1 MNIRTSRARVIA
13 RLAPAAAAALASAL
27 SLSACAHF
35 SQDGGFDAVARTAEP
50 LVGRTP
56 RWNRTAD
63 ERARASRDTLQLLD
77 RPLSADDAV
86 EIALLNNGS
95 LQASFAELGIAEAD
109 VVESGRLPN
118 PRFTVRRSSA
128 QGVDDIEETVS
139 VNVLALVT
147 APYVHRIEK
156 RHFAEVQAACAADVV
171 QLAARTRE
179 AYFVAL
185 AARDMARYQHQ
196 VEEAAQT
203 AAELALRMRAA
214 GNWSPLDEARE
225 RIFHSE
231 AALGLERARLAEAV
245 ARENLIASLG
255 VSIEGPRRACN
266 WPSVIPDVP
275 PSIEDL
281 AAIERTALDNRIDL
295 KAMRAHI
302 EALAQALHLTR
313 ATRFVNVLDA
323 GPTRV
328 KEGPSSAP
336 YQTGYE
342 VTLEVPLFD
351 TGAPRVAK
359 AEARYVQAVAG
370 FGQAAIEAR
379 AQVRRAYARL
389 SAAHD
394 MALRE
399 RDEVLP
405 LRKSIADED
414 LKRYN
419 AAQISVFDL
428 LADSRAQI
436 DGASAYIQSVRDY
449 WVARSDLQAALSG
462 PAPQL

>member
-86 EIALLNNGS
+86 EIALLNNGA

-147 APYVHRIEK
+147 APYIHRIEK
-156 RHFAEVQAACAADVV
+156 RRFAEVQAACAADVV
-171 QLAARTRE
+171 QVAARTRE

-255 VSIEGPRRACN
+255 VSIEPQRLQLAERL
-266 WPSVIPDVP
+266 PDVP

-281 AAIERTALDNRIDL
+281 ATIERTALDNRIDL
-295 KAMRAHI
+295 KAKRAHI

-359 AEARYVQAVAG
+359 AEARYAQAVAG

-389 SAAHD
+389 STAHD

-436 DGASAYIQSVRDY
+436 DGASTYIQSVRDY

-462 PAPQL
+462 PVPQL